1 MEYTKRKKVQ
11 FRHSHVT
18 KRIAFSDIFFLLSSS
33 SYLILFLL
41 PFVREDA
48 SILAVKYCEIFRKG
62 LFNCS
67 STDYCVSWFAYCVSA
82 ISKWRLRLSESFPIS
97 MSQKYFSFL
106 LFLRSSSFLLISG
119 MCLNGPMHEFSNLA
133 THKILRQKTTFRW
146 QRSCEIRKRLRERF
160 QVYPKWELK
169 CLVSTLIILFML
181 KY

>member
-1 MEYTKRKKVQ
+1 MKVELDSPNFRVKKKC
-11 FRHSHVT
+11 H
-18 KRIAFSDIFFLLSSS
+18 
-33 SYLILFLL
+33 ILHMCILKKE
-41 PFVREDA
+41 VYY
-48 SILAVKYCEIFRKG
+48 SILVFRILYSTYVYSCINNWCGKYCEIFRKG

-106 LFLRSSSFLLISG
+106 LFLRSSSFLLILG